1 MIFVVADTNAL
12 IAPFKQRFNIDTELS
27 RILGDYQILVP
38 KPIIG
43 ELEKLASVNMNAK
56 GALKL
61 ALTKEIRPTRKAGDA
76 AVLELALKVEGI
88 VMTND
93 AELIAKARKKKL
105 RVIRMRE
112 GCRLELM

>member
-1 MIFVVADTNAL
+1 MIFVVADANAL
-12 IAPFKQRFNIDTELS
+12 IAPFRRKFNIDVELA
-27 RILGDYQILVP
+27 RILGDYRILVP
-38 KPIIG
+38 KPIVG
-43 ELEKLASVNMNAK
+43 ELEKLAPTNMNAK

-88 VMTND
+88 VLTTD

-105 RVIRMRE
+105 KVIRMRE